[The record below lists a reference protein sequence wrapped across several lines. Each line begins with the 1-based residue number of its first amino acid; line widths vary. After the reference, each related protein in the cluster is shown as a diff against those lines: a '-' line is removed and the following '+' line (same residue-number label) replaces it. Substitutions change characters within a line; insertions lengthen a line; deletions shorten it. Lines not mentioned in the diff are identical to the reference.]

1 MKQKTHM
8 AVTGYLM
15 MAPMLILM
23 TVFYFVPIGISSYM
37 SFTNW
42 DLLSIGRFVG
52 LDNYAELFTDKYL
65 PMEIRNTFILSFFSV
80 SISMAL
86 SLLLVSAMSTK
97 IRGKS
102 LYRLIYFLPNVT
114 MPAAIALVWQW
125 MLNSK
130 YGIINLLLAKL
141 GIYQP
146 SWLSDP
152 NYILPAIVM
161 VGVWSTLGYNLAI
174 LMSGLLTISPSYYE
188 AAEID
193 GAGGFA
199 RFWHITVPLLSPY
212 TFFLTVT
219 SVINTLK
226 AFDVVY
232 IFNSANAVGGPMLDA
247 SRTIVFG
254 IYETGFTYNRMGF
267 ASAKSL
273 FLLVLIAAITGVQFY
288 MQKRWVNYD

>member
-1 MKQKTHM
+1 M

-80 SISMAL
+80 GISMAL
-86 SLLLVSAMSTK
+86 SLLLVSAMTTK

-152 NYILPAIVM
+152 NYILPAIIM

-232 IFNSANAVGGPMLDA
+232 IFNSANAGGGPMLDA

>member
-1 MKQKTHM
+1 M

-80 SISMAL
+80 GISMAL
-86 SLLLVSAMSTK
+86 SLLLVSAMTTK

-152 NYILPAIVM
+152 NYILPAIIM